1 MTINS
6 SDIFSNGHTVL
17 KRARH
22 GYFLF
27 NRNDL
32 YIGRALDLYGE
43 WCESEIE
50 AIARLVQ
57 PGDLVVDI
65 GANIGTH
72 TIALANLV
80 TATGLVIA
88 LEAQRQVYNYLV
100 ANVAI
105 NNLLHVLCMN
115 NAAGASSGS
124 VRVPLLNPA
133 EPTNFGA
140 LNVASHESGEPVKVI
155 SVDSLGLPR
164 CRLIKI
170 DVEGMEPQVLL
181 GAAETIERLKPII
194 FVETTLVNGREVIRI
209 LMRFGYACYWHIAS
223 YYNPDNWSRN
233 PENVFLGIHPES
245 NLLCIPRNS
254 NIVISGLEKITGPE
268 DNWQLALERIR
279 GNHTGG

>member
-1 MTINS
+1 
-6 SDIFSNGHTVL
+6 L

-27 NRNDL
+27 NRNDQF
-32 YIGRALDLYGE
+32 IGRALDLYGE

-50 AIARLVQ
+50 ALAKLIH

-72 TIALANLV
+72 TVALANLV
-80 TATGLVIA
+80 SSNGLVLA

-100 ANVAI
+100 ANIAI
-105 NNLLHVLCMN
+105 NNLLHVVCMN
-115 NAAGASSGS
+115 NAAGASAGS

-140 LNVASHESGEPVKVI
+140 LNVESHESGEPVKVI
-155 SVDSLGLPR
+155 SVDGLGLPR

-181 GAAETIERLKPII
+181 GAADTIQRLSPII

-209 LMRFGYACYWHIAS
+209 LTSLGYSCYWHIAN

-233 PENVFLGIHPES
+233 PENVFGGIHPES
-245 NLLCIPRNS
+245 NLICVPRSS
-254 NIVISGLEKITGPE
+254 NVVISGLEKVTGAD

-279 GNHTGG
+279 RKSAS